1 MFINNGIDL
10 GTTNSGIGIY
20 NNGKVEILK
29 NPVGFKDTLPSV
41 VAFRKNRIVVGEKAL
56 ELLKIA
62 PENVYASFKRKMGT
76 DSVYFSKIEEDIITP
91 VYLSSLILR
100 ELLSFN
106 INSEIKSAVITIPA
120 SFDTIQSNA
129 TKEAGYRAGLKE
141 VVLLQEPIAACLAY
155 SNELK
160 SQIDTEELWL
170 VYDFGGGTFDAA
182 LVRID
187 ETELKVIDHEGNNF
201 LGGVDIDHAIV
212 EKIFV
217 PILEK
222 ELGESNL
229 LSNLRNNQSVFYKKL
244 NAELLFKAEQ
254 LKKEL
259 SISDQS
265 YFEIDILEKEIFVEV
280 EITKN
285 QIDQIVHPYFEQSFE
300 LLEKLIKSNQIQFS
314 DVSKIIL
321 VGGTTYIPYIRK
333 QLKEKT
339 KINVDSSIDPTT
351 AVIVGAAYYAGTK
364 NSSLEEEVIQKQES
378 QPKNNNINSKELDI
392 QWHYETTSRDK
403 EELITC
409 VFDKTIEGFF
419 RITRN
424 DGGFDTG
431 LMKFSNK
438 ILEFVPLIEKTVNV
452 FQIKIYDK
460 NQNIIAEKTDINI
473 ACGLY
478 NVVGQPL
485 PNDISIEVDDKNGK
499 TILEKIFKKNEIL
512 PLKKTIYKTI
522 SKNILKNS
530 DDKLIINIVEGD
542 SNNLPASNSNIGY
555 IEISGKTFANDL
567 IRGTDIEIGFEI
579 SESRDLSINLYIS
592 SIELELHENF
602 TPNKKAVSIE
612 KLKFDVKQII
622 EETDKELNYTDE
634 ENYEYLAK
642 IKRIS
647 NDLKEIYND

>member
-222 ELGESNL
+222 ELG
-229 LSNLRNNQSVFYKKL
+229 
-244 NAELLFKAEQ
+244 
-254 LKKEL
+254 
-259 SISDQS
+259 
-265 YFEIDILEKEIFVEV
+265 
-280 EITKN
+280 
-285 QIDQIVHPYFEQSFE
+285 
-300 LLEKLIKSNQIQFS
+300 
-314 DVSKIIL
+314 
-321 VGGTTYIPYIRK
+321 
-333 QLKEKT
+333 
-339 KINVDSSIDPTT
+339 
-351 AVIVGAAYYAGTK
+351 
-364 NSSLEEEVIQKQES
+364 
-378 QPKNNNINSKELDI
+378 
-392 QWHYETTSRDK
+392 
-403 EELITC
+403 
-409 VFDKTIEGFF
+409 
-419 RITRN
+419 
-424 DGGFDTG
+424 
-431 LMKFSNK
+431 
-438 ILEFVPLIEKTVNV
+438 
-452 FQIKIYDK
+452 
-460 NQNIIAEKTDINI
+460 
-473 ACGLY
+473 
-478 NVVGQPL
+478 
-485 PNDISIEVDDKNGK
+485 
-499 TILEKIFKKNEIL
+499 
-512 PLKKTIYKTI
+512 
-522 SKNILKNS
+522 
-530 DDKLIINIVEGD
+530 
-542 SNNLPASNSNIGY
+542 
-555 IEISGKTFANDL
+555 
-567 IRGTDIEIGFEI
+567 
-579 SESRDLSINLYIS
+579 
-592 SIELELHENF
+592 
-602 TPNKKAVSIE
+602 
-612 KLKFDVKQII
+612 
-622 EETDKELNYTDE
+622 
-634 ENYEYLAK
+634 
-642 IKRIS
+642 
-647 NDLKEIYND
+647 